1 MSLNINADKQKI
13 SSESLRFTGSTD
25 LAIRAGSG
33 SDEKDCVRA
42 TIDPVSKLPRVG
54 INRSGD
60 AIDKVTVLTTGA
72 NYVASQT
79 VVTFDAPPTGGT
91 TAVGTATVSN
101 GQVLAISIS
110 NKGSG
115 YVTAPTVTITD
126 LTGSGQGAT
135 ASASLNAIE
144 FELDISGAIRTSTS
158 IISDTARI
166 LNLDI
171 DNFVSPKIQFRA
183 PTLKLFANNT
193 LTQWSGGES
202 LAIDELRY
210 NGDNVYVVTQAGT
223 TGGSPPLHIDGEVT
237 DGTAVLRHAGFRV
250 SDVAQDYYNGTIWP
264 ESVTPPFG
272 DQTAKVATTEFVYRL
287 ATNDVGGR
295 VYVSQQIGDDAND
308 GRSAAKPV
316 RTIKRAAQIAAATPD
331 KESLIVAGGDYK
343 EDNPISIPPDC
354 SVVGDNLRLV
364 IVRPENPGK
373 HMFKIAD
380 KNYIIGLTF
389 KDKLD
394 GNGQPDETWGFA
406 VVFDDKQRLYY
417 DPSIGGNQI
426 ERQFPIGHQILGP
439 NRQRL
444 FFNNHTGN
452 ATTLVAGL
460 IVSRQVGTGTAE
472 ILDVVFSPAGQVT
485 NGYIDTLALTGGIVV
500 GNDLSYTSGG
510 TTYDLSVENIDSI
523 RAEGEVVQH
532 VTDTSQSF
540 TITNVD
546 GSQQSTYDGLVFTCA
561 VEPEFHEF
569 KFGQKI
575 FVEGLPTSSP
585 DLSVFNGYQDIYNVI
600 EDDDGRSRRFILRA
614 GSEGH
619 PHVASSYSP
628 PTGAKV
634 KAHSPYILVSLL
646 NSPYKI
652 TSAPLAFGQLS
663 YDVDNLISNNKI
675 GIADEAV
682 ERTKAYFPELEIP
695 PTTITGVLSVNS
707 AIITGVTDTT
717 GVEVG
722 APITSSTVGFPQ
734 GATITA
740 FTADTITM
748 SANATQDGA
757 FTGTV
762 DGSIKC
768 KRDTRF
774 TLEAIARDLKHGGN
788 YHTIEAGNLYLS
800 GAQTAHIGSQISE
813 TIYAFDEA
821 KELAARAIRN
831 RLKYF
836 TGSGWTQQVYG
847 TTNNIQEIAYNGDL
861 MVAVGDGGSI
871 ATSPDGITWTQ
882 RNSSQSITGNN
893 LEDVTWNGAH
903 WIAVGFNG
911 TIITSIDGISWT
923 TTNSGVTQ
931 SLRSVTWDGN
941 QAVVVGANGTVLR
954 SSDLATWTSATTIP
968 LSNQF
973 DDVVY
978 RQLSATTGMY
988 IAVGQTG
995 SLMTSP
1001 DGDVWTAVTVPT
1013 SENLEG
1019 VTFDEDKIVAVG
1031 LNGAII
1037 NSEDG
1042 VVWQV
1047 ATQIPNSLGLHEV
1060 KHDGNRFWAA
1070 GVTGN
1075 LLYSVDGAVWTA
1087 VTTGTGS
1094 TLTAVVSTYDKLIF
1108 AGTGGTIY
1116 TSTTTAS
1123 EYQYTSEAIYENL
1136 FITPYQKSPGV
1147 GTNADFSCANALAAL
1162 DTLSE
1167 LYLNIISNN
1176 VDSRFVDGA
1185 RLIGI
1190 NQTFIEEES
1199 LEYAKATVGFTLSA
1213 ADETKCKRDI
1223 GLVLAALRRDLVLGG
1238 NRGTVEA
1245 GNSYFTAGVLTGIP
1259 SGELA
1264 ATRATFARAYELAV
1278 LAMRNWITG
1287 DGSAGNSQYVPVYS
1301 STPLVTDYSITV
1313 DTSSPVCDNVRS
1325 AIETSAT
1332 ILDNILSGAQAY
1344 TITDG
1349 TPFTPT
1355 PTYPEGSYLD
1365 SVGNYFSVDATA
1377 DDLPTIE
1384 ASPYIQNS
1392 SIISKIG
1399 GSGCEI
1405 DGAKV
1410 KTPNVPFPGLES
1422 NGKATFPAQGKS
1434 MVANAFTIVSEGGT
1448 GYLIKNDG
1456 YTQLVSVFCIFTQDG
1471 VLAESGGYAS
1481 ITNSAS
1487 NFGTYALRAT
1497 GYRDE
1502 AYTFDIGTIQNVN
1515 QTATGRTI
1523 FTING
1528 LGREPLEHFIV
1539 KVEQGGIAYEN
1550 TQAGVEYT
1558 IEQVTPLTTAAPFR
1572 AECEL
1577 SAAMVI
1583 ENPLSGAPVPVG
1595 ANLIGATVKLHRPS
1609 IVNSSSH
1616 TWEFVGSGNDYNALP
1631 ENGGVKV
1638 EANEQVSQNYGRVYT
1653 SGTDEVGDF
1662 KVGYFAEIEN
1672 RTGNITFAGSVTISE
1687 VEFLKLKGGSVVVTG
1702 FSADNTL
1709 GGSFASDSLIPTQ
1722 KAVKDYIGNNLGQF
1736 LNKQYSTNAIPRA
1749 LVELTDSGKI
1759 SIDQIPALRPFT
1771 VFSVKNQSGRLAI
1784 EGALAGDIAVQENTE
1799 VINIAPTDID
1809 TSTDYINKTAHG
1821 YSSGFKALWT
1831 EGSSAATPAIDGT
1844 TYYLYV
1850 VDADNFQLAP
1860 TETDANNGTNLLDF
1874 SSQGSGT
1881 HTLEVTTG
1889 STSFILN
1896 SDLSSQYFGTDATT
1910 SYNFPTGNI
1919 VTGSLSGAQGEITS
1933 YTEGLVF
1940 QINVTDAGSG
1950 YTSAPSVQITGGG
1963 SPSVTATA
1971 EAAIAGGQVTTI
1983 TITNRGEGYT
1993 SAPNVQIGSAP
2004 GGGTDATAQ
2013 AFIESRLAIDIVNAK
2028 KFEDTDTI
2036 EDFDTSSG
2044 VIKSINVDNAGSNY
2058 ATDTYT
2064 NVATTTNGL
2073 GSGAELD
2080 ITVDSNGNVTGA
2092 VFATTTV
2099 NNVAVEQRGSGYSVG
2114 DTLTVAAGALN
2125 NNSNTGPAATVTIG
2139 NSGTGL
2145 VDGTFTGIQL
2155 LTNGSGSGIV
2165 ATVEVAGNA
2174 VSAVTVTGGGLNYT
2188 IGDSLFIPGGSGP
2201 DANGTQANV
2210 VLTVGSVTLGTGFQA
2225 SVTVLRGEVV
2235 DLARVVNTSASETGN
2250 WVSLSSS
2257 TVNASDLI
2265 GGPISTGVLASN
2277 STAANSFTFLRG
2289 DQAYAGAVQS
2299 IKKAEPRFYER
2310 TNAAAA
2316 YTPVASTFLTFDEVT
2331 TIEPG
2336 YIISGTGIVSTVPGQ
2351 VISLFAT
2358 GQAEG
2363 IPNVA
2368 GTGYQTG
2375 IFETSTTGGGSGLT
2389 VNIAVSGG
2397 AVTSAI
2403 PYLPGENYNVG
2414 DTIYLDTPQGA
2425 WFAKGTWN
2433 ANDRIYYNTLRYDA
2447 LTTGDDFDVTGQTLW
2462 TANASFAQD
2471 EIVYYE
2477 FNVYKATTAVADSG
2491 TIAPTHITGTVSDLE
2506 FIKPLSVAPQHS
2518 QGNSIPMR
2526 VVANPATNGS
2536 YSVGET
2542 VTGQTS
2548 GITANV
2554 ISWDATNYILVCN
2567 QFQNSGGNALTGTNA
2582 KFQVGEQINGVA
2594 GQWTMADQTVW
2605 EIVGF
2610 LASTTVQQTISGG
2623 TTVESVV
2630 TANSVTTVN
2639 LSQPVIN
2646 PGVIDGQTITFTRP
2660 ESPIILDS
2668 TNIQNN
2674 FIDQVIIINAGGGY
2688 TDGTYNDVPLSG
2700 GAGTGLRANIT
2711 IGGIAGSSGQVTDV
2725 IVTSQGIGYTNDFN
2739 VSAIPNE
2746 LGSGNGQI
2754 VLEAKVATVVKQL
2767 ANVTLD
2773 IQRVNDDTLSSDP
2786 FGKVGVA
2793 RFAKSDFGVL
2803 PRRGQFVFGDN
2814 GAISIDQGVNS
2825 GLDADQLDGQEGAYY
2840 LQAGNLV
2847 IGFAAGQENQAGFN
2861 NGFIPTNLL
2870 NGLYQN
2876 ASIGGT
2882 AAEATNLSVITNN
2895 TSGYFNPNA
2904 TDNVIEAQLFDNNPN
2919 ATDPLSD
2926 GGTTHGV
2933 ITSRFLG
2940 SGSDAGKAHQLGF
2953 TDNGNLWYR
2962 ISTTGTAW
2970 GNWYKFWHQNNDGQ
2984 GSGLDADVLD
2994 GKDSSYFENPLNL
3007 RNRKW
3012 ESTTFVERE
3021 FLSDTILPVYQTEK
3035 YIDNALNITYSPISY
3050 FDVYVLGYDLTQAS
3064 PINYASTFQVAGSVD
3079 LLDLNSQ
3086 NVGDVIVE
3094 AVRAEVNVNDPS
3106 QTYTV
3111 VTVSIVSGGFVK
3123 TDNQTGL
3130 PVPATRIG
3138 TITPNVNVPFVNYTP
3153 SSQGTVTAIRA
3164 SVTGGD
3170 AKMKLGRSDNVSTF
3184 PALDFHSSGATNN
3197 YDARIQG
3204 VGGAGG
3210 TLWATG
3216 TSYSLGNKVYY
3227 GANLYDVTTAGT
3239 SGTAPPTHTA
3249 GAVTASGGT
3258 AVYTYQGNVQDGLGT
3273 LNIIAQDV
3281 QIGGNQIWT
3290 SQNIQFVTG
3299 LSGSSY
3305 DSNANSVGV
3314 IRDSNGDVGFNTVYA
3329 DLTGAASLN
3338 VLKAGDDMTGQ
3349 LRIFHN
3355 DGIGIAETGGTTP
3368 RLVIN
3373 SSSSG
3378 AFFQQNDNS
3387 ALVFR
3392 TDSGTEKVRMRPD
3405 AQGGYT
3411 EVVGMLVSSG
3421 DPSFASNAGSQRGS
3435 TNGTIMLAGYYTGS
3449 DYLAT
3454 IGTRYSSGGLV
3465 LGYACA
3471 PKGGSN
3477 AYVSTASNFSASRT
3491 AITISGGGAVEFFG
3505 ASATTT
3511 AVGSDVSMDR
3521 RMYLDTNG
3529 FLAVGGSAD
3538 PQGVFDVVK
3547 TRSGGDIGSVLIRQ
3561 GEGNTSGTGTGLF
3574 TRAYGTQYST
3584 YNGKTCKLS
3593 WDFYGNINSSMTFY
3607 RGGSTTGGSIA
3618 WSTNNDTERMWLSS
3632 NGTLA
3637 VGNVVSYPTS
3647 GTQLISYNTSYGYV
3661 QVNTSNADKGL
3672 AVNSTAS
3679 TSQRYM
3685 YFQDNGGEVMRM
3697 TDANGSNTAGGMSM
3711 RVRRRTTHAALRLQS
3726 QNVIGNGGS
3735 HAGSEGTMMFQAYSY
3750 SNSDYSTT
3758 TNPATTSCAYRFKSE
3773 RNDGTRNVL
3782 NISSY
3787 GFIGTY
3793 GIDSPSSAIHI
3804 PTTNT
3809 SSGYGRFKLGYK
3821 NTIQIGGYAGYFG
3834 ASRRIA
3840 RFKLNACNKR
3850 AIITCRVS
3858 HDGGGMHGGWAH
3870 FDIAYNCYT
3879 AIQYNRNDIR
3889 NWGGGQSWSI
3899 SRPADGNNGYG
3910 NTSTLLD
3917 VTWGGATAFN
3927 CCGRWTI
3934 EVSTEHHD
3942 VYLVQNDGF

>member
-1 MSLNINADKQKI
+1 MSLNINADKQKVTG
-13 SSESLRFTGSTD
+13 ESLRLTGSSD
-25 LAIRAGSG
+25 LAVRAGQG
-33 SDEKDCVRA
+33 TDEKDCIRA

-60 AIDKVTVLTTGA
+60 AVDKVTILTSGA
-72 NYVASQT
+72 NYVPAQT
-79 VVTFDAPPTGGT
+79 VVVFDPPPQGGT
-91 TAVGTATVSN
+91 TATGTLTISN
-101 GQVLAISIS
+101 GQVLAVSIT

-115 YVTAPTVTITD
+115 YLSVPTVTITD
-126 LTGSGQGAT
+126 NSGSGSGAT
-135 ASASLNAIE
+135 AQASLNAIE

-183 PTLKLFANNT
+183 PSLKIFSNNT
-193 LTQWSGGES
+193 LTQWSGGEPVNV
-202 LAIDELRY
+202 DDLRY
-210 NGDNVYVVTQAGT
+210 NGDNVYVVTYAGT
-223 TGGSPPLHIDGEVT
+223 TGGTPPLHLDGEVV
-237 DGTAVLRHAGFRV
+237 DGTATLRHAGFRA
-250 SDVAQDYYNGTIWP
+250 SDVAQDYYNETLWP
-264 ESVTPPFG
+264 EAVTPPFG

-316 RTIKRAAQIAAATPD
+316 RTIKRGAQIAAGTPD
-331 KESLIVAGGDYK
+331 KESLIVAGGEYK

-394 GNGQPDETWGFA
+394 GNGVPDETWGFA

-426 ERQFPIGHQILGP
+426 ERLFPIGHQILGP

-452 ATTLVAGL
+452 ATTLTSGL
-460 IVSRQVGTGTAE
+460 VVSRTVGVGTSK
-472 ILDVVFSPAGQVT
+472 ILEVVFTPAGQVT
-485 NGYIDTLALTGGIVV
+485 DGYIDTESLTGGIPI
-500 GNDLSYTSGG
+500 GSTLAYNYGG
-510 TTYDLSVENIDSI
+510 TVYNLSVENIDSI
-523 RAEGEVVQH
+523 RSEGEVVKH
-532 VTDTSQSF
+532 VTDNSQTF

-546 GSQQSTYDGLVFTCA
+546 GSQQSQYGGGMVFTCA
-561 VEPEFHEF
+561 VEPDSHEF

-575 FVEGLPTSSP
+575 LIEGMPSSSP
-585 DLSVFNGYQDIYNVI
+585 DLSVFNGYQDIWQVI
-600 EDDDGRSRRFILRA
+600 EDADGRSRRFVLRA
-614 GSEGH
+614 GSESH
-619 PHVASSYSP
+619 PHTASSYSP
-628 PTGAKV
+628 PTGAKA
-634 KAHSPYILVSLL
+634 KAHSPYVLVSLL

-652 TSAPLAFGQLS
+652 SAAPNAFGQLS
-663 YDVDNLISNNKI
+663 YDVDNLIQNNKI

-682 ERTKAYFPELEIP
+682 ERTKARFPELEIP
-695 PTTITGVLSVNS
+695 LTTITGVLQNTSN
-707 AIITGVTDTT
+707 IITGVNDTT
-717 GVEVG
+717 GVDVG
-722 APITSSTVGFPQ
+722 LAITSSTVGFPA
-734 GATITA
+734 GATITD
-740 FTADTITM
+740 FTEDSITI
-748 SANATQDGA
+748 SAVATQDGA

-762 DGSIKC
+762 DGSVKC

-788 YHTIEAGNLYLS
+788 FNTVEAGNLYLQ
-800 GAQTAHIGSQISE
+800 GAATKHIGDQISE

-831 RLKYF
+831 RLNYF
-836 TGSGWTQQVYG
+836 NGTNWTQQVYG
-847 TTNNIQEIAYNGDL
+847 TANNIQEIAYNGDL
-861 MVAVGDGGSI
+861 LVAVGDGGSI

-882 RNSSQSITGNN
+882 RNASQNITGNN
-893 LEDVTWNGAH
+893 LEDITWNGTH

-911 TIITSIDGISWT
+911 TILTSIDGVSWSIAT
-923 TTNSGVTQ
+923 SGTTQ
-931 SLRSVTWDGN
+931 SLRAVTWDGN
-941 QAVVVGANGTVLR
+941 QAVVVGANGTVLK
-954 SSDLATWTSATTIP
+954 SNDLSTWTSATTIP

-978 RQLSATTGMY
+978 RQLGGTTGMY
-988 IAVGQTG
+988 ITVGQTG
-995 SLMTSP
+995 AVMTST
-1001 DGDVWTAVTVPT
+1001 DGDTWTAVTVPT
-1013 SENLEG
+1013 GNNLEG
-1019 VTFDEDKIVAVG
+1019 VTFDEDKIVVVG
-1031 LNGAII
+1031 LNGTIL

-1042 VVWQV
+1042 VTWQS

-1075 LLYSVDGAVWTA
+1075 LMYSVDGAVWSA
-1087 VTTGTGS
+1087 VTTGTSS
-1094 TLTAVVSTYDKLIF
+1094 TLTAVVSTYNYLIF

-1116 TSTTTAS
+1116 TSTSKSS
-1123 EYQYTSEAIYENL
+1123 EYQYTSEPVYENL

-1147 GTNADFSCANALAAL
+1147 GSNADFSCANALAAL

-1176 VDSRFVDGA
+1176 VDSRYVDGA
-1185 RLIGI
+1185 RLIGW

-1223 GLVLAALRRDLVLGG
+1223 GLILAGLRRDLVLGG
-1238 NRGTVEA
+1238 NRGIVEA

-1259 SGELA
+1259 VGELT
-1264 ATRATFARAYELAV
+1264 ATRTAFTRAFELAI

-1301 STPLVTDYSITV
+1301 STALVTDYSVTV
-1313 DTSSPVCDNVRS
+1313 DSSSPVCDNVRS

-1349 TPFTPT
+1349 TPFTPASS
-1355 PTYPEGSYLD
+1355 YPEGSYLD
-1365 SVGNYFSVDATA
+1365 GNGNHFSVDAVA

-1399 GSGCEI
+1399 GSGCEV
-1405 DGAKV
+1405 DGDKI

-1422 NGKATFPAQGKS
+1422 NGKATFPQQGKS

-1471 VLAESGGYAS
+1471 VLAETGGYAS

-1497 GYRDE
+1497 GFRKD
-1502 AYTFDIGTIQNVN
+1502 AYSFDIGTIQNVN

-1528 LGREPLEHFIV
+1528 LGREPLEHFVV
-1539 KVEQGGIAYEN
+1539 KVEQGGIEYVNSQEG
-1550 TQAGVEYT
+1550 TEYT
-1558 IEQVTPLTTAAPFR
+1558 IEQVTPLTTSAPFR

-1583 ENPLSGAPVPVG
+1583 KNPLSGSPVPVG

-1638 EANEQVSQNYGRVYT
+1638 EANEQVSQNFGRVYT

-1799 VINIAPTDID
+1799 VINILPSAID
-1809 TSTDYINKTAHG
+1809 TSTNYIGVTGHG
-1821 YSSGFKALWT
+1821 YSTGFKALWN
-1831 EGSSAATPAIDGT
+1831 EGSSAATPAINGT

-1850 VDADNFQLAP
+1850 VDADNFQFAP
-1860 TETDANNGTNLLDF
+1860 TETDANNGTNLLSF
-1874 SSQGSGT
+1874 SSQGTGT

-1896 SDLSSQYFGTDATT
+1896 SDLSSQYFGTDGTE

-1933 YTEGLVF
+1933 YTEGIVF

-1950 YTSAPSVQITGGG
+1950 YTTAPSVTITGGG

-1983 TITNRGEGYT
+1983 TILNRGAGYT
-1993 SAPNVQIGSAP
+1993 SAPNVQIGAAP

-2013 AFIESRLAIDIVNAK
+2013 AFIESRLAIDIVNSK

-2036 EDFDTSSG
+2036 EDFDTSAG
-2044 VIKSINVDNAGSNY
+2044 VIKSINVDNNGSNY
-2058 ATDTYT
+2058 ASDTYT

-2080 ITVDSNGNVTGA
+2080 ITVDSNGNVSSAT
-2092 VFATTTV
+2092 FAST
-2099 NNVAVEQRGSGYSVG
+2099 NNVEQRGTGYSVS

-2125 NNSNTGPAATVTIG
+2125 NNSQTGPAATVTVG
-2139 NSGTGL
+2139 NTGAGL
-2145 VDGTFTGIQL
+2145 VDGSFTGIQL
-2155 LTNGSGSGIV
+2155 LTNGSGSGVV
-2165 ATVEVAGNA
+2165 ATVDVAGGA
-2174 VSAVTVTGGGLNYT
+2174 VSGVTITGGGLNYT
-2188 IGDSLFIPGGSGP
+2188 IGDALFIPGGSGP
-2201 DANGTQANV
+2201 DANGTQSNV
-2210 VLTVGSVTLGTGFQA
+2210 ILTVASVTLGTGFQA

-2235 DLARVVNTSASETGN
+2235 DLARVVNTSASVSAN

-2265 GGPISTGVLASN
+2265 GGPVSTGVLANN

-2336 YIISGTGIVSTVPGQ
+2336 YIISGTGIVSSVPGQ

-2363 IPNVA
+2363 VPNVA

-2375 IFETSTTGGGSGLT
+2375 IFQTSTTGAGTGLT

-2397 AVTSAI
+2397 TVTSAI
-2403 PYLPGENYNVG
+2403 PFLPGENYNVG
-2414 DTIYLDTPQGA
+2414 DTIFLDTPQGVWVA
-2425 WFAKGTWN
+2425 LQSWN
-2433 ANDRIYYNTLRYDA
+2433 ANDRIYYNTFRYDA
-2447 LTTGDDFDVTGQTLW
+2447 LNSVTDADYTGQTLW
-2462 TANASFAQD
+2462 TANASFAEN
-2471 EIVYYE
+2471 EIVYYG
-2477 FNVYKATTAVADSG
+2477 FNVYKAAVAIADSG
-2491 TIAPTHITGTVSDLE
+2491 NIVPTHITGTTSDLT
-2506 FIKPLSVAPQHS
+2506 FIKPVSVPPQHT

-2526 VVANPATNGS
+2526 VVADPATNGS

-2554 ISWDATNYILVCN
+2554 ISWDSTNYVLVCN
-2567 QFQNSGGNALTGTNA
+2567 QFQNSGGNALSGTNA
-2582 KFQVGEQINGVA
+2582 KFQAGEQINGVS
-2594 GQWTMADQTVW
+2594 GQWSAASSVVW
-2605 EIVGF
+2605 GSVGF
-2610 LASTTVQQTISGG
+2610 VSSTTVQQTISGG
-2623 TTVESVV
+2623 TTVDSVV
-2630 TANSVTTVN
+2630 TANGQTTVN

-2688 TDGTYNDVPLSG
+2688 TDGAYNDVPLSG

-2711 IGGIAGSSGQVTDV
+2711 IGGAAGSSGQVTDV
-2725 IVTSQGIGYTNDFN
+2725 IVTSQGQGYVNDFN
-2739 VSAIPNE
+2739 VAAIPNE

-2803 PRRGQFVFGDN
+2803 PRRGQFIFGDN

-2840 LQAGNLV
+2840 LQAGNMV

-2895 TSGYFNPNA
+2895 TSGYFNPDA
-2904 TDNVIEAQLFDNNPN
+2904 TNNVIEAQLFDNNPS

-2933 ITSRFLG
+2933 ITARFQG
-2940 SGSDAGKAHQLGF
+2940 SGSDQGLAHQLGF
-2953 TDNGNLWYR
+2953 SDNGNLWYR
-2962 ISTTGTAW
+2962 KGASGSSWGT
-2970 GNWYKFWHQNNDGQ
+2970 WYKFWSQSNDGE
-2984 GSGLDADVLD
+2984 GSGLDADRLD
-2994 GKDSSYFENPLNL
+2994 SKDSTYFENPLNL

-3012 ESTTFVERE
+3012 ETTTFVERE
-3021 FLSDTILPVYQTEK
+3021 FLSDTIIPEYQSEK
-3035 YIDNALNITYSPISY
+3035 YIDNAINVTYSPIRY
-3050 FDVYVLGYDLTQAS
+3050 YDVYVLGYDLTQS
-3064 PINYASTFQVAGSVD
+3064 TPVNYANTFQIAGSVD

-3086 NVGDVIVE
+3086 NVGDVTVE

-3106 QTYTV
+3106 QTYTI

-3130 PVPATRIG
+3130 PVAATRIG
-3138 TITPNVNVPFVNYTP
+3138 TITPNVNVPFVNYTLA
-3153 SSQGTVTAIRA
+3153 SQGTVTALSLSA
-3164 SVTGGD
+3164 VGGN
-3170 AKMKLGRSDNVSTF
+3170 AKIKVGRSDNVATS

-3197 YDARIQG
+3197 YDSQI
-3204 VGGAGG
+3204 VSSGGGGGSLWSAGTNYSIG
-3210 TLWATG
+3210 TF
-3216 TSYSLGNKVYY
+3216 VYY
-3227 GANLYDVTTAGT
+3227 GANLYEVTTGGT
-3239 SGTAPPTHTA
+3239 SGTAPPVHTA
-3249 GAVTASGGT
+3249 GLVTASGGT
-3258 AVYTYQGNVQDGLGT
+3258 AGYTYSSAVIDGGGSLNIVAANVQINSSTIWNQSNVDFETGINTGT
-3273 LNIIAQDV
+3273 TPLSWDTNATTNVVNNI
-3281 QIGGNQIWT
+3281 
-3290 SQNIQFVTG
+3290 VTQW
-3299 LSGSSY
+3299 S
-3305 DSNANSVGV
+3305 AVA
-3314 IRDSNGDVGFNTVYA
+3314 RDSSGDCAARTFIG
-3329 DLTGAASLN
+3329 DLTGLASENL
-3338 VLKAGDDMTGQ
+3338 ASSGGDLTGQ
-3349 LRIFHN
+3349 LK
-3355 DGIGIAETGGTTP
+3355 IASSNTGTW
-3368 RLVIN
+3368 
-3373 SSSSG
+3373 
-3378 AFFQQNDNS
+3378 S
-3387 ALVFR
+3387 A
-3392 TDSGTEKVRMRPD
+3392 
-3405 AQGGYT
+3405 AAGG
-3411 EVVGMLVSSG
+3411 S
-3421 DPSFASNAGSQRGS
+3421 GS
-3435 TNGTIMLAGYYTGS
+3435 TLAYNPAS
-3449 DYLAT
+3449 EEL
-3454 IGTRYSSGGLV
+3454 LV
-3465 LGYACA
+3465 L
-3471 PKGGSN
+3471 
-3477 AYVSTASNFSASRT
+3477 
-3491 AITISGGGAVEFFG
+3491 
-3505 ASATTT
+3505 
-3511 AVGSDVSMDR
+3511 
-3521 RMYLDTNG
+3521 
-3529 FLAVGGSAD
+3529 
-3538 PQGVFDVVK
+3538 Q
-3547 TRSGGDIGSVLIRQ
+3547 
-3561 GEGNTSGTGTGLF
+3561 
-3574 TRAYGTQYST
+3574 
-3584 YNGKTCKLS
+3584 
-3593 WDFYGNINSSMTFY
+3593 
-3607 RGGSTTGGSIA
+3607 
-3618 WSTNNDTERMWLSS
+3618 
-3632 NGTLA
+3632 
-3637 VGNVVSYPTS
+3637 
-3647 GTQLISYNTSYGYV
+3647 
-3661 QVNTSNADKGL
+3661 
-3672 AVNSTAS
+3672 
-3679 TSQRYM
+3679 
-3685 YFQDNGGEVMRM
+3685 
-3697 TDANGSNTAGGMSM
+3697 NTAGGNANTFAGIFFNAGGTGNAGDERHSTA
-3711 RVRRRTTHAALRLQS
+3711 RIAAEKVGDYAADLVFSTRRNNTNKSNDEKFRITNSGRIGIGKSDPAFRLDVAA
-3726 QNVIGNGGS
+3726 
-3735 HAGSEGTMMFQAYSY
+3735 E
-3750 SNSDYSTT
+3750 
-3758 TNPATTSCAYRFKSE
+3758 TNPFQTIARFGDGGKDILITHSNAMITHNSYYNSGWKSTGSGTSCALDFQGGKFE
-3773 RNDGTRNVL
+3773 VL
-3782 NISSY
+3782 TTS
-3787 GFIGTY
+3787 T
-3793 GIDSPSSAIHI
+3793 SASAA
-3804 PTTNT
+3804 N
-3809 SSGYGRFKLGYK
+3809 
-3821 NTIQIGGYAGYFG
+3821 
-3834 ASRRIA
+3834 
-3840 RFKLNACNKR
+3840 
-3850 AIITCRVS
+3850 
-3858 HDGGGMHGGWAH
+3858 
-3870 FDIAYNCYT
+3870 T
-3879 AIQYNRNDIR
+3879 AITWNHTPLSIANNGKVAINDTITNASNQNFDFYVNGTLGAVSKSFAIPHPTKEDHQLVYGSLEGPEHGVYVRGKATDVIELPDYWSELVDEDTITVQLTPIGRHDFWVEKIENNRVYI
-3889 NWGGGQSWSI
+3889 GGGQCFYFI
-3899 SRPADGNNGYG
+3899 QAMRKDIAP
-3910 NTSTLLD
+3910 L
-3917 VTWGGATAFN
+3917 
-3927 CCGRWTI
+3927 
-3934 EVSTEHHD
+3934 EVEVDLTPKEEA
-3942 VYLVQNDGF
+3942 